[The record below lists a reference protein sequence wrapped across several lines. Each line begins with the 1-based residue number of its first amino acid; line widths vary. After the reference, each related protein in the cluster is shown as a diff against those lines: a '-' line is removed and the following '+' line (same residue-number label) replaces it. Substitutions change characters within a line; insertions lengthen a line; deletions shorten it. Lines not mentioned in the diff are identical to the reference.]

1 MEREIH
7 HKLLINSL
15 RGLGIRQSVLDAM
28 MRVPRHLFVPED
40 VIASAY
46 MDIPL
51 PIGHGQTISAPH
63 MVAIMCDLLDLRVGQ
78 KVLEIGTG
86 SGYNAAIMAELVGKE
101 GHIYSIERIQQLAD
115 LAKKNIEAA
124 GYENVTIIRDD
135 GSGGSLD
142 HAPYDRINV
151 TSAAPSIPNPLI
163 QQLSNGGIMTIPVGN
178 FTQRLYIVRKE
189 LDGSVH
195 KETEGE
201 VVFVPLIGKYG
212 FQEHE

>member
-1 MEREIH
+1 MEREVQRRI
-7 HKLLINSL
+7 LINSL
-15 RGLGIRQSVLDAM
+15 QGLGIRQSVLDAM
-28 MRVPRHLFVPED
+28 MRVPRHLFVPEN
-40 VIASAY
+40 VRSSAY
-46 MDIPL
+46 MDTPL

-101 GHIYSIERIQQLAD
+101 GHIYSIERVPQLVD
-115 LAKKNIEAA
+115 FAKKNLEAA
-124 GYENVTIIRDD
+124 GYENVSIILED

-151 TSAAPSIPNPLI
+151 TSAAPSIPDPLV
-163 QQLSNGGIMTIPVGN
+163 QQLSRGGIMTIPVGN
-178 FTQRLYIVRKE
+178 FTQRLYIVRKD
-189 LDGSVH
+189 LDGPVH
-195 KETEGE
+195 KEDEGG

-212 FQEHE
+212 FPEHE

>member
-1 MEREIH
+1 MEREIQRR
-7 HKLLINSL
+7 LLISSL

-28 MRVPRHLFVPED
+28 MRVPRHLFVPEN
-40 VIASAY
+40 VRSSAY
-46 MDIPL
+46 MDTPL

-101 GHIYSIERIQQLAD
+101 GHIYSIERVPQLAD
-115 LAKKNIEAA
+115 FAKKNLDAA
-124 GYENVTIIRDD
+124 GYENVSIILDD
-135 GSGGSLD
+135 GSGGSLE

-151 TSAAPSIPNPLI
+151 TSAAPSIPDPLV
-163 QQLSNGGIMTIPVGN
+163 QQLSRDGIMAIPVGN
-178 FTQRLYIVRKE
+178 ITQRLYIVRKD
-189 LDGSVH
+189 LGGSVH
-195 KETEGE
+195 NEEEGG

-212 FQEHE
+212 FPEHK